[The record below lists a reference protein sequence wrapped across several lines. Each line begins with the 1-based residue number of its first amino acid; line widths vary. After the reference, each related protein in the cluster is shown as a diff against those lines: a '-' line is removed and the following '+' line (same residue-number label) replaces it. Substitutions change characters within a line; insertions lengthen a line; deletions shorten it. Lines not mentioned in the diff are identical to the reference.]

1 LVFVRQLFAMFS
13 LIYHTQL
20 RTHPS
25 KTKETTSFIPFQS
38 EKAISSEMM
47 AVIRVAV
54 LNLFRR
60 RIDSPTRQQQPPSR
74 FSSPAIYF
82 KKAFVYSS
90 KGFDDWEAEIA
101 LVCVQLHLTYVKCEF
116 DTL

>member
-1 LVFVRQLFAMFS
+1 
-13 LIYHTQL
+13 
-20 RTHPS
+20 
-25 KTKETTSFIPFQS
+25 
-38 EKAISSEMM
+38 M

-60 RIDSPTRQQQPPSR
+60 RIDSPTHQQQQPPSR
-74 FSSPAIYF
+74 FSSPAIYL

-116 DTL
+116 DTFWLRRFNSLDSTATGGLCVPTISFPQKYGYVRI